1 MTPEEYLA
9 FERASE
15 ERHEYIDGEIFA
27 MSGASYAHVRL
38 VSNLSRQLGNSLQG
52 GPCVPLTNDMRVR
65 AGATRFC
72 YPDVVVLCGP
82 PELEDNDILLNPTL
96 IVEVLSETTEA
107 YDRGAKFSYYRGLGS
122 LSKYLL
128 VSQTEIRIEQFVRQ
142 ADGRWLLSEA
152 TGGALAL
159 PSLGVALA
167 IDAVYDGVPL
177 APPPNRA
184 E

>member
-27 MSGASYAHVRL
+27 MSGASYAHVRI
-38 VSNLSRQLGNSLQG
+38 VSNLSDCLRNTLRG

-82 PELEDNDILLNPTL
+82 PELEDDDILLNPTL

-107 YDRGAKFSYYRGLGS
+107 YDRGAKFSYYRGLSS
-122 LSKYLL
+122 LREYLL
-128 VSQTEIRIEQFVRQ
+128 VSQRETRIEQFARQ

-152 TGGALAL
+152 TEGELPL
-159 PSLGVALA
+159 PSLGVALPVAA
-167 IDAVYDGVPL
+167 IYEGVPL
-177 APPPNRA
+177 
-184 E
+184 